1 MNEKKI
7 LKIETEI
14 AELSK
19 ELDSIH
25 PKARRNGCTIT
36 THNIMI
42 KKYNKL
48 IRDKILEIIRAAGER
63 PYWRILDGKEY
74 LREIKKKILEEA
86 KELIEAKD
94 KKGIV
99 DEIVDIQE
107 LTDVLISETGLTKSE
122 IKKQQK
128 IKNKKRGGFKKKLF
142 LIKTE
147 K

>member
-1 MNEKKI
+1 
-7 LKIETEI
+7 
-14 AELSK
+14 
-19 ELDSIH
+19 
-25 PKARRNGCTIT
+25 
-36 THNIMI
+36 MI

-63 PYWRILDGKEY
+63 PYWRILNGKEY

-86 KELIEAKD
+86 KELIGAKD
-94 KKGIV
+94 KKGII

-107 LTDVLISETGLTKSE
+107 LTDALISETGLTKSE

-128 IKNKKRGGFKKKLF
+128 IKNKKRGGFKKRLF